1 MRWNAVTSYLH
12 TGNDPATLL
21 LAHVEADTIGVDH
34 NEDFGRAND
43 FQSLAGPRSP
53 FGSFG
58 H

>member
-1 MRWNAVTSYLH
+1 MRWNAVTSYLQ
-12 TGNDPATLL
+12 TGNAPATLL
-21 LAHVEADTIGVDH
+21 LAHVEADTIGIVQG
-34 NEDFGRAND
+34 EDGSRAQN